1 MSPYKCYYNHN
12 VGLVDLAEK
21 TFRVLPLPPEGVR
34 EHLGGAPLNT
44 YLLGLHEEKDPL
56 VLGTGPLTGS
66 FAPASCLL
74 VATFRPPG
82 SSKPA
87 HVPLTLRTG
96 PEMKFSGLDFLI
108 IHGRSSSPVVLK
120 IKNGEGTFAG
130 GDGIHGKN
138 LTEAQAS
145 LHRFGEFPAVLLAGR
160 AGALQVPRATAQVGQ
175 AGSFD
180 KAGLALWMGRKNL
193 EGILF
198 QGAGGLFFAED
209 HAGLSLELGKR
220 IRLKEGKP
228 EGFRSLLKKT
238 GGNVPAGDV
247 FRRTGEKIMACYHCL
262 HPCMTRLS
270 FSNRRFVSGRDK
282 VRRESIWLTDPAGF
296 AALVEKRPADVLPLL
311 KACREFG
318 LDPQAVAP
326 VLNREDPYSDTL
338 VRLESLLL
346 ENNGKE
352 PPVQGEVASF
362 ASGMPSPAVTGGE
375 EETASTR
382 KKMAVAMIL
391 GICPLFLFLVPCLD
405 VPDYLNFLPREKGA
419 SAFYREKVEELSERL
434 IGEYPVP

>member
-1 MSPYKCYYNHN
+1 MSPYKCYYNHK
-12 VGLVDLAEK
+12 VGLADLAEK

-44 YLLGLHEEKDPL
+44 CLLGMHEEKDPL

-96 PEMKFSGLDFLI
+96 PEMKFSGLDFLV

-120 IKNGEGTFAG
+120 VKNGEGTFAG
-130 GDGIHGKN
+130 GDGVHGKN

-160 AGALQVPRATAQVGQ
+160 AGALQVPRAAVQVGQ

-180 KAGLALWMGRKNL
+180 KAGLALWMGRRNL

-198 QGAGGLFFAED
+198 QGTRGLFFAED

-220 IRLKEGKP
+220 IRSKEGKP
-228 EGFRSLLKKT
+228 AGFRSLLKKT
-238 GGNVPAGDV
+238 GGNVPAGDF
-247 FRRTGEKIMACYHCL
+247 FRGTDEKIMACYHCL
-262 HPCMTRLS
+262 YPCMTRLS
-270 FSNRRFVSGRDK
+270 FSNRRFVSGRDN
-282 VRRESIWLTDPAGF
+282 VRRESVWLTDPVGF
-296 AALVEKRPADVLPLL
+296 AALAEKRPADVLPLL

-318 LDPQAVAP
+318 LDPEAAAAV
-326 VLNREDPYSDTL
+326 LDREDPYGDTL

-346 ENNGKE
+346 ENHGE
-352 PPVQGEVASF
+352 EQPVRGEVASF
-362 ASGMPSPAVTGGE
+362 ASGMPSPAVPGGG
-375 EETASTR
+375 EETASTK
-382 KKMAVAMIL
+382 KKMAMAMIL
-391 GICPLFLFLVPCLD
+391 GVCPLFLFLVPSLD
-405 VPDYLNFLPREKGA
+405 VPDYLNFLPKQKGA

-434 IGEYPVP
+434 IGGYPAP